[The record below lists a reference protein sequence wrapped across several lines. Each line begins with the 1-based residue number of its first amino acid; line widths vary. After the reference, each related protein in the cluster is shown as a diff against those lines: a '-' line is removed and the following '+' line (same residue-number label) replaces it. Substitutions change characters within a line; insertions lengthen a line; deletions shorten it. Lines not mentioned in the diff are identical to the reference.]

1 MRKIKRMFNIRYI
14 ALSFAFFILGI
25 AFFTDLTAGI
35 SASVVFLVSAVIVGI
50 KRRKPT
56 VFILLLIFFIGGGA
70 YAYSARAVY
79 NGTEYPEGYGAIA
92 ARVSLMSDRDSS
104 GDVDGRIIVEDIVYN
119 GEKIKGKALLKFE
132 NFDDAQE
139 IELKI
144 GDMISFEAE
153 MKKMPLEIDGIGSS
167 ANYVDK
173 IYWSL
178 SVKRFYGVKGNET
191 DLREKIVLSST
202 KFVMNN
208 TKRDTGAFII
218 GAIFGDKSAMSEEMK
233 TISSRLGIAH
243 LFAVSGLHVGVIAA
257 AVSFLLKKLGVSGR
271 YRLAVVPFL
280 IFYAYVTGFTVSVVR
295 AVIMTGV
302 ALIANAVNRRYDV
315 ITSFSIAGIMTLA
328 VEPAYLFDTSF
339 LLSYLAVFSLILF
352 GKSVMRVMKRLP
364 RGAASVLAGTLS
376 VNIGLLPIMLISFG
390 SVSLLTVPMNLIA
403 IPFVS
408 LYFPIFFALFIISAA
423 FGLGGVLG
431 VASYPFALINGLSS
445 AVFKLDIP
453 NITFEFGYVFLIA
466 YIVIMIFS
474 SNYVFTK
481 KAFKKAT
488 ASGLLI
494 IIVLSLLTPCV
505 SHSLGRGNIFV
516 EKSGFVV
523 YSALVDGVDG
533 KKICVITG
541 DVDEFSAYR
550 TANMISR
557 RGIGKIDVI
566 VAPTYSDKNAVEL
579 GYLVRISGAKEV
591 IIPRGVFVFEGIKVA
606 YGGENISV
614 SGTGDVTVENGEGR
628 YLFANPE
635 NVFSKAEKYTLVVAM
650 NDRYSTGGTFAE
662 YYLNLAEELS
672 VSDTTHFTFRIKN
685 GRITDKDG

>member
-1 MRKIKRMFNIRYI
+1 MFNIRYI

-257 AVSFLLKKLGVSGR
+257 AV
-271 YRLAVVPFL
+271 
-280 IFYAYVTGFTVSVVR
+280 
-295 AVIMTGV
+295 
-302 ALIANAVNRRYDV
+302 
-315 ITSFSIAGIMTLA
+315 
-328 VEPAYLFDTSF
+328 
-339 LLSYLAVFSLILF
+339 
-352 GKSVMRVMKRLP
+352 
-364 RGAASVLAGTLS
+364 
-376 VNIGLLPIMLISFG
+376 
-390 SVSLLTVPMNLIA
+390 
-403 IPFVS
+403 
-408 LYFPIFFALFIISAA
+408 
-423 FGLGGVLG
+423 
-431 VASYPFALINGLSS
+431 
-445 AVFKLDIP
+445 
-453 NITFEFGYVFLIA
+453 
-466 YIVIMIFS
+466 
-474 SNYVFTK
+474 
-481 KAFKKAT
+481 
-488 ASGLLI
+488 
-494 IIVLSLLTPCV
+494 
-505 SHSLGRGNIFV
+505 
-516 EKSGFVV
+516 
-523 YSALVDGVDG
+523 
-533 KKICVITG
+533 
-541 DVDEFSAYR
+541 
-550 TANMISR
+550 
-557 RGIGKIDVI
+557 
-566 VAPTYSDKNAVEL
+566 
-579 GYLVRISGAKEV
+579 
-591 IIPRGVFVFEGIKVA
+591 
-606 YGGENISV
+606 
-614 SGTGDVTVENGEGR
+614 
-628 YLFANPE
+628 
-635 NVFSKAEKYTLVVAM
+635 
-650 NDRYSTGGTFAE
+650 
-662 YYLNLAEELS
+662 
-672 VSDTTHFTFRIKN
+672 
-685 GRITDKDG
+685 